1 MKLRKFKSNEHGAV
15 AILVALS
22 MTALFGFTALAVDY
36 GMMASNKQS
45 MQNACDA
52 AALAGAVDLMN
63 GRSGTVTATGYNY
76 AAING
81 YDHNN
86 DNVEV
91 TVEQTGTTVKV
102 TIREEMQMGFSGVLT
117 GERTRTVSATATA
130 ETTSMFG
137 NAPYAMFAEEI
148 ISINGNG
155 TTINGD
161 VHCNGDI
168 NISGTLVGDSIATA
182 VGTATVTNGTKFSG
196 SMSRE
201 MPTFAAFERAKASM
215 NLVTL
220 NKSYTLK
227 KNEGGF
233 QKLIDDALAAYHGT
247 QQQLEEE
254 GLCIYVNGS
263 ITANGNDSTVYEY
276 DYPITLIVKGSIE
289 YNGSVAASAERPLY
303 LMSETGSIT
312 VNGGGAQL
320 TGLVYAPN
328 GNITLNGHQN
338 PTVVNG
344 SLVGEKIICNGGQVT
359 VNYVHDIDHLLPNGK
374 VHLVS

>member
-15 AILVALS
+15 VVLVALS
-22 MTALFGFTALAVDY
+22 LTALFGFTALAVDF

-63 GRSGTVTATGYNY
+63 GRSGTVTATGYDY

-81 YDHNN
+81 YDHND
-86 DNVEV
+86 DNIEV

-130 ETTSMFG
+130 ETTSVFG

-148 ISINGNG
+148 ILINGSG

-168 NISGTLVGDSIATA
+168 NISGTLVGDSVATA
-182 VGTATVTNGTKFSG
+182 VGSVSITGTKYGG

-201 MPTFAAFERAKASM
+201 MPTFAAFERAMDSM

-227 KNEGGF
+227 KNNGGL
-233 QKLIDDALAAYHGT
+233 QKLIDDALDAYTGT

-254 GLCIYVNGS
+254 GLCIYVTGS
-263 ITANGNDSTVYEY
+263 ITANGNDSTVYEF
-276 DYPITLIVKGSIE
+276 DYPITLIVEGDIE
-289 YNGSVAASAERPLY
+289 YNGTIATSAEKPIY
-303 LMSETGSIT
+303 MMSRSGDIT
-312 VNGGGAQL
+312 VNGGGAAL
-320 TGLVYAPN
+320 TGIVYAPDGQVRFN
-328 GNITLNGHQN
+328 GNS
-338 PTVVNG
+338 VEVNG
-344 SLVGEKIICNGGQVT
+344 CIVAHSIRKNGGKVT
-359 VNYVHDIDHLLPNGK
+359 INYVHDIDHMLPNGK